1 MIITRL
7 EGLEGSKVRVYIDDE
22 FAFLLTEKELE
33 RYRLKEG
40 VVLSS
45 AEYERILE
53 ETIYHKVLDKA
64 LYILKFADRSETEL
78 RKKLIQSEFPAAL
91 IDRVIS
97 YVKEYGY
104 LNDKRFAA
112 AFIRGRMNK
121 KSKLMIKNELL
132 QKGISGDILEE
143 AFYEIYTEEEADV
156 ELTAIKKAIAKKTA
170 DPEALTYEEKQK
182 LIASLY
188 RKGFDLGKIKQCL

>member
-7 EGLEGSKVRVYIDDE
+7 EGTEGSKIRVYIDED
-22 FAFLLTEKELE
+22 FAFLLNEKELE

-40 VVLSS
+40 IDLSV

-64 LYILKFADRSETEL
+64 LYILKFADRSENEL
-78 RKKLIQSEFPAAL
+78 RRKLSQAEFPDVL
-91 IDRVIS
+91 IDRAIS

-104 LNDKRFAA
+104 LDDKRFASS
-112 AFIRGRMNK
+112 FIRVRMNK

-132 QKGISGDILEE
+132 QKGISGEILEE
-143 AFYEIYTEEEADV
+143 AFNEAYEEEEEDA
-156 ELTAIKKAIAKKTA
+156 ELSAIKKAIAKKTA